1 MILIRIILKSVYTN
15 RGDFFAY
22 IISSLVLKM
31 ELKNHFGKWLTDA
44 EILLSRV
51 FETKHEER
59 AEELRAKRMEREI
72 MAQRSRSIQQV
83 NFYIILHIIQFI

>member
-1 MILIRIILKSVYTN
+1 MVISTL
-15 RGDFFAY
+15 AH
-22 IISSLVLKM
+22 IISSLVLIM

-83 NFYIILHIIQFI
+83 KFHIIYNTYDTIYLFVCISRLRK